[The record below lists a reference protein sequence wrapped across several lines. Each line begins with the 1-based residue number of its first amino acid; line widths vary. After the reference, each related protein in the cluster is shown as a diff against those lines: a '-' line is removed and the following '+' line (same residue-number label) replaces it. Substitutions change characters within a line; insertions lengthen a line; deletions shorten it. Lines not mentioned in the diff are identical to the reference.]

1 MYSSIII
8 GKPSSWDNDL
18 PGSPNIGLPRHAT
31 VVFVHGC
38 FWHLH
43 SGCKGATTPKSRRR
57 FWCEKF
63 ERNVERDAQN
73 LRDLRRLG
81 WRPLIVWEC
90 ELRKPDKLHRRLA
103 RLFQKSS

>member
-1 MYSSIII
+1 M
-8 GKPSSWDNDL
+8 GMEAVDL
-18 PGSPNIGLPRHAT
+18 NESPRHAT

-38 FWHLH
+38 FWHRH
-43 SGCKGATTPKSRRR
+43 PGCKGATTPKTRRK
-57 FWCEKF
+57 FWRDKF

-81 WRPLIVWEC
+81 WRALIVWEC

-103 RLFQKSS
+103 RLFQKTP